1 MIYLPSELAWIADQN
16 KSNNGFSGIT
26 FQIMHDINLR
36 NKNWTP
42 IGSIDSDTTCP
53 FKGIVKGNGY
63 TISNMVVKSEKYSGL
78 FGYVSGGKLSDI
90 NVDFIEVHGT
100 EYVGGIAGYLGSE
113 ADGIGAYHIDIFGNR
128 YVGGIAGH
136 QDSKIYGSEVAFA
149 TITCS
154 RIDMS
159 TPYILTYLGN
169 DAGGISGMCNAD
181 IEDCSINH
189 LAINSYRN
197 VGGLVG
203 NVLENKSTLNITGC
217 NVSFGTIMVNVNE
230 KSGEIFVGTASETT
244 SLTNNTYSS
253 ASVVYVTSEDG
264 DDSNSARNLF
274 TGEYEYIIAKADSS
288 VEYKRIGEEAVT
300 EPDMH
305 QIILDGVTIGNQNNP
320 TDHPAITIQ
329 TGAYIVAIIKG
340 NVTLIGGI
348 NSDAVRVYV
357 GGEVTF
363 TGGGSL
369 TVIGNNGH
377 EYYDKDGYKSKGDKD
392 TYNNTGG
399 SGIGNSKGVT
409 GTIRIADLGSISAY
423 GWGNRGYGIGGDGAQ
438 VIIVHSTVT
447 IARGGFDETEF
458 LVSKYGNEEAEGGP
472 AIGGATVVINNGTH
486 IVEAYGGSKSAGI
499 GTRFWQG
506 AIIEIADSTIDK
518 VVGGNGSA
526 GIGSSHPNRT
536 VDNPTTVIIVIEK
549 SEINAI
555 GGYYGA
561 GIGSGYDRK
570 TGSAGWT
577 DLTIYIT
584 SFSVITAEGGLYAAD
599 IGTGYHSGILKG
611 AIESNVK
618 YTVTEGTVKK
628 DGQTYSYVAQ
638 GIGYGVVDYSREAA
652 SLMNGTTPV
661 ITSFTVAGE
670 PIINPFDPERLE
682 EVKEKYP

>member
-1 MIYLPSELAWIADQN
+1 
-16 KSNNGFSGIT
+16 
-26 FQIMHDINLR
+26 
-36 NKNWTP
+36 
-42 IGSIDSDTTCP
+42 
-53 FKGIVKGNGY
+53 VKGNGY

-136 QDSKIYGSEVAFA
+136 QNSKIYDSEVAFA

-181 IEDCSINH
+181 IEDCLVNH
-189 LAINSYRN
+189 LTINSYRN

-203 NVLENKSTLNITGC
+203 NVLENMRTLVISGC
-217 NVSFGTIMVNVNE
+217 FVSFSTIMVNVNE
-230 KSGEIFVGTASETT
+230 KSGEILVGVVSETT
-244 SLTNNTYSS
+244 VLSDNNY
-253 ASVVYVTSEDG
+253 ANAGVVYVMSEDG
-264 DDSNSARNLF
+264 DDSDSARNLF
-274 TGEYEYIIAKADSS
+274 TGEYEYITARADGS
-288 VEYKRIGEEAVT
+288 VEYKRIGGDIVT

-305 QIILDGVTIGNQNNP
+305 QIILDGVTIGNQSNP

-340 NVTLIGGI
+340 NVTLTGGI

-377 EYYDKDGYKSKGDKD
+377 EYYDQDGYKSRGDKD

-423 GWGNRGYGIGGDGAQ
+423 GWGNHGYGIGGDAAT
-438 VIIVHSTVT
+438 VIIAHSTVT
-447 IARGGFDETEF
+447 IARGGFDESNI
-458 LVSKYGNEEAEGGP
+458 LIDDYNKLDAEGGP

-486 IVEAYGGSKSAGI
+486 IVEAYGGSKAAGI

-506 AIIEIADSTIDK
+506 GIIEISDSTIDK

-526 GIGSSHPNRT
+526 GIGNSHPTRT
-536 VDNPTTVIIVIEK
+536 PDNPTTVTIVIEK

-561 GIGSGYDRK
+561 GIGSGYDSW
-570 TGSAGWT
+570 TGSNGWT

-584 SFSVITAEGGLYAAD
+584 SFSVITAEGGKYGAD
-599 IGTGYHSGILKG
+599 IGTGYHSAVLKG

-618 YTVTEGTVKK
+618 YTVTEGTDKK
-628 DGQTYSYVAQ
+628 DKDPHTYSYYAQ

-652 SLMNGTTPV
+652 LLMNGTTPV
-661 ITSFTVAGE
+661 TPSFTVAGE
-670 PIINPFDPERLE
+670 PIINPFDPERLKEFDE
-682 EVKEKYP
+682 ENP